1 MEFVRER
8 KEVPQVR
15 FLLLN
20 VRVLQKHLVERWFQ
34 VSGGTLFAGYLCLLG
49 MVYGVITIFT
59 RDRKG
64 GAE

>member
-1 MEFVRER
+1 M
-8 KEVPQVR
+8 
-15 FLLLN
+15 
-20 VRVLQKHLVERWFQ
+20 
-34 VSGGTLFAGYLCLLG
+34 SGGTLFAGDLCLLG